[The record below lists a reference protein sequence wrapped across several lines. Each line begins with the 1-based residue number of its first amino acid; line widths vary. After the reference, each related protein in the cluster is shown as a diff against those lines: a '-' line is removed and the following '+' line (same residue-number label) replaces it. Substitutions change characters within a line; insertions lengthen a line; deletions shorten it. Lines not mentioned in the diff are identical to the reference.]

1 MYTYPKEQIEIID
14 APEVIEMAE
23 PPVLAI
29 RRKKQSS
36 IVVGMNMVKNK
47 EADAFVSAEL
57 RCCTCRRTG
66 NSRQDKGH
74 TKAAFGTAYSD

>member
-23 PPVLAI
+23 PPVVAI

-47 EADAFVSAEL
+47 EADALF
-57 RCCTCRRTG
+57 
-66 NSRQDKGH
+66 RQEAQVLCLSEDR
-74 TKAAFGTAYSD
+74 